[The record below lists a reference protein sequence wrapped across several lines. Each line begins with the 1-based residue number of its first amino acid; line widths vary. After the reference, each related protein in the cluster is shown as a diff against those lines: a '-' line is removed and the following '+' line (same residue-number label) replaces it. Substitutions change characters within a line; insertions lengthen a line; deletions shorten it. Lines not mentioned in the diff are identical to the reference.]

1 MEDTG
6 RGEHMRK
13 ILLLLLVVI
22 SFTVLLGT
30 EAPGYVA
37 ITSSD
42 GVKILV
48 DGVHKGTVVGS
59 QLILSLAPGKYT
71 LTAQKEGY
79 EDKSVAVTV
88 QSGRS
93 TSVSIELSQA
103 KVTQEKIPT
112 EQKKVVLGQKTGT
125 INIYSIPFPSAKVS
139 INGVNYGETDIRLSN
154 FPVGKLTVKVDSG
167 GKSLQNVFTLKE
179 NEVMDLQANFVDGKI
194 YQLFTVSFDFP
205 GDVEVTVDG
214 NIVKRNEPV
223 VLIGPDHRV
232 EMRAAD
238 VSRYEPLSVKQITVT
253 ANGEYKLSP
262 AFLGEYLDYVSSL
275 HPGELVLVERGSF
288 TMGDGSDDQ
297 KPAHIVELTYDFLIG
312 KYEVTF
318 DQYDWF
324 CEETGRKT
332 PSDNSWGRGSRPVIF
347 VSWWDAIAY
356 CNWLSEKE
364 KLPKAYDNN
373 GNFLDKDGRV
383 TTDPSKVVGYRLP
396 TEAEWEYAAR
406 GGSKSKGYK
415 YAGSDNIDDVAWYWQ
430 NSGDKYLTGDWNW
443 DTMMKNN
450 CKTQEVGKKAPNE
463 LGIYDMS
470 GNVWEWCSDWYGNYS
485 SSAQT
490 NPYNNSG
497 SGRVLRGGSWSSNA
511 AYSRVANRN
520 RSSPTDTSF
529 NLGFRIART
538 VH

>member
-1 MEDTG
+1 MK
-6 RGEHMRK
+6 K
-13 ILLLLLVVI
+13 ILLLLLVVV
-22 SFTVLLGT
+22 SFVALFGI

-59 QLILSLAPGKYT
+59 QLILSLEPGTYT

-79 EDKSVAVTV
+79 EDKSVVVTV

-103 KVTQEKIPT
+103 KVLQEKIPT

-139 INGVNYGETDIRLSN
+139 INGVNYGETDIRLTN
-154 FPVGKLTVKVDSG
+154 FPIGKLTVKVDSG
-167 GKSLQNVFTLKE
+167 GKSLQNVFTLEE
-179 NEVMDLQANFVDGKI
+179 NETIDLQANFVDGKI
-194 YQLFTVSFDFP
+194 YQLFTVSFDFF
-205 GDVEVTVDG
+205 DNVEVTIDG
-214 NIVKRNEPV
+214 NIIKKNEPV

-232 EMRAAD
+232 EMKATD
-238 VSRYEPLSVKQITVT
+238 LSRYEPSSVKQITVT
-253 ANGEYKLSP
+253 GNGSYELIPDFSE
-262 AFLGEYLDYVSSL
+262 EYLDYVSSL

-288 TMGDGSDDQ
+288 TMGDTWGDGSDNE
-297 KPAHIVELTYDFLIG
+297 KPSHSVELTYDFLIG

-324 CEETGRKT
+324 CEETGRKK
-332 PSDNSWGRGSRPVIF
+332 PGDNSWGRGCRPVIN
-347 VSWWDAIAY
+347 VSWNDAIAY

-364 KLPKAYDNN
+364 KLPKAYDSN
-373 GNFLDKDGRV
+373 GNLLDKDGMI

-406 GGSKSKGYK
+406 GGNNSEGYK
-415 YAGSDNIDDVAWYWQ
+415 YSGSNSVDEVAWYTS
-430 NSGDKYLTGDWNW
+430 NSGG
-443 DTMMKNN
+443 
-450 CKTQEVGKKAPNE
+450 KTQEVGKKAPNE

-470 GNVWEWCSDWYGNYS
+470 GNVWEWCSDWYDSGYYAKS
-485 SSAQT
+485 PTT
-490 NPYNNSG
+490 NPYNYTPG
-497 SGRVLRGGSWSSNA
+497 SARVLRGGSCCDDASGT
-511 AYSRVANRN
+511 RVADRFDF
-520 RSSPTDTSF
+520 SPSITDYG
-529 NLGFRIART
+529 LGFRICRT
-538 VH
+538 VF

>member
-194 YQLFTVSFDFP
+194 YQLFSVSFDFP

-238 VSRYEPLSVKQITVT
+238 SSRYEPLSVKQITVM

-288 TMGDGSDDQ
+288 TMGDTWGDGSDDQ

-364 KLPKAYDNN
+364 KLPKAYDDK
-373 GNFLDKDGRV
+373 GNFLDKDGRI
-383 TTDPSKVVGYRLP
+383 TTDPSRVVGYRLP
-396 TEAEWEYAAR
+396 TEAEWEFAAR
-406 GGSKSKGYK
+406 GGNKSKGYK
-415 YAGSDNIDDVAWYWQ
+415 YSGSDNVNEVAWYTS
-430 NSGDKYLTGDWNW
+430 NSGG
-443 DTMMKNN
+443 
-450 CKTQEVGKKAPNE
+450 KTQEVGKKAPNE

-470 GNVWEWCSDWYGNYS
+470 GNVWEWCSDWYGDYS

-490 NPYNNSG
+490 NPYNSPAG
-497 SGRVLRGGSWSSNA
+497 SRRVIRGGSWYNVA
-511 AYSRVANRN
+511 TDVRVAYRGL
-520 RSSPTDTSF
+520 PTPTYTYY

-538 VH
+538 VP